1 LVANALLSR
10 IRAETHR
17 NVRRISDEAVSRLQS
32 YDWPGN
38 VRELENALMRAAIVA
53 RGTVI
58 GSDHLML
65 GQEGRGED
73 EDLSLERAAQ
83 RHVRR
88 VLRLVGGDEAAAAKR
103 LGITKKSLK
112 EHLTSD

>member
-1 LVANALLSR
+1 
-10 IRAETHR
+10 
-17 NVRRISDEAVSRLQS
+17 
-32 YDWPGN
+32 
-38 VRELENALMRAAIVA
+38 
-53 RGTVI
+53 
-58 GSDHLML
+58 ML